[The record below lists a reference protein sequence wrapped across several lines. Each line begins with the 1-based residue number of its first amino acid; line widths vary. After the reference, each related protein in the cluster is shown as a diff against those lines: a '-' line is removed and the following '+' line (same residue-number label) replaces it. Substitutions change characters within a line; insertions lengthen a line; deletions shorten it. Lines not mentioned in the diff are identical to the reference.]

1 MIRGIGLISMSTYS
15 QTLNVHRIWLAFLKP
30 KRGYCPRVS
39 RRWRA
44 QQNAKWDANCRN
56 SWVITFLNAI
66 GTQAMSLGMNE
77 GVRVD
82 HIKQRILF
90 GWWGWTEL
98 NQSSFKMNL
107 FLTKSLEELIEHHLR
122 LNSINS
128 NQHTYPSSF
137 HSRLPAEFKHINQ
150 RWKRNQLGYPQ

>member
-1 MIRGIGLISMSTYS
+1 MGGGAWPFLVGGVICL
-15 QTLNVHRIWLAFLKP
+15 LNCDNA
-30 KRGYCPRVS
+30 RVS

-44 QQNAKWDANCRN
+44 QQNAKRDANCRN

-77 GVRVD
+77 GVRVNF
-82 HIKQRILF
+82 HLTWISREYESGVYWIPLF
-90 GWWGWTEL
+90 WNEWYLQSHLKRSLMTLYLCTSKSPIHNL
-98 NQSSFKMNL
+98 NL
-107 FLTKSLEELIEHHLR
+107 
-122 LNSINS
+122 
-128 NQHTYPSSF
+128 YPSSF